1 MRAKLAVIL
10 STLALISF
18 AAVTADFTV
27 DVKIG
32 SADAGTS
39 LTFGK
44 GTEQTQPFPPISV
57 MFGVKDVFLAN
68 PANVGDTAGVTGD
81 LSRLAVD
88 VRSSATQWVIV
99 ANSDATLYFAKSS
112 GTPKLYYG
120 AKVDKDAETTEF
132 AGGELGDS
140 LSVTAGCTYTIST
153 ATVTEANVAVVA
165 DDPKN
170 ATVYAYDAAG
180 EGEFT
185 GDWSG
190 TSEATT
196 IYVTA
201 TDEGLYF
208 YDGSKYYA
216 PDGTSSATKPS
227 DASAIVTVD
236 GATITAVSN
245 YALSISG
252 TPSLNFEGS
261 STAKPFTTTV
271 ANGDDKLAA
280 ITWLIKTFGTLD
292 FDQNGVVDYNDAIF
306 FYNYVAGGGA
316 ASGMTADDLL
326 AFAIPTANLQAEA
339 QAACDYLTAKEAS
352 LVLDGTNYTDAF
364 DLYDSAIYF
373 YNYIAGGGA
382 AAGMTAED
390 ITAFTMNP
398 DDTDKAQVALDKIQS
413 LTNE

>member
-18 AAVTADFTV
+18 AAVTANFTV

-88 VRSSATQWVIV
+88 VRSGATQWVIV

-112 GTPKLYYG
+112 GTPKLY
-120 AKVDKDAETTEF
+120 AETTEF

-170 ATVYAYDAAG
+170 ATVYAYDAA
-180 EGEFT
+180 
-185 GDWSG
+185 
-190 TSEATT
+190 
-196 IYVTA
+196 
-201 TDEGLYF
+201 
-208 YDGSKYYA
+208 
-216 PDGTSSATKPS
+216 
-227 DASAIVTVD
+227 
-236 GATITAVSN
+236 
-245 YALSISG
+245 
-252 TPSLNFEGS
+252 
-261 STAKPFTTTV
+261 
-271 ANGDDKLAA
+271 
-280 ITWLIKTFGTLD
+280 
-292 FDQNGVVDYNDAIF
+292 
-306 FYNYVAGGGA
+306 
-316 ASGMTADDLL
+316 
-326 AFAIPTANLQAEA
+326 
-339 QAACDYLTAKEAS
+339 
-352 LVLDGTNYTDAF
+352 
-364 DLYDSAIYF
+364 
-373 YNYIAGGGA
+373 
-382 AAGMTAED
+382 
-390 ITAFTMNP
+390 
-398 DDTDKAQVALDKIQS
+398 
-413 LTNE
+413 

>member
-1 MRAKLAVIL
+1 M
-10 STLALISF
+10 
-18 AAVTADFTV
+18 
-27 DVKIG
+27 
-32 SADAGTS
+32 
-39 LTFGK
+39 
-44 GTEQTQPFPPISV
+44 
-57 MFGVKDVFLAN
+57 
-68 PANVGDTAGVTGD
+68 
-81 LSRLAVD
+81 
-88 VRSSATQWVIV
+88 
-99 ANSDATLYFAKSS
+99 
-112 GTPKLYYG
+112 
-120 AKVDKDAETTEF
+120 
-132 AGGELGDS
+132 
-140 LSVTAGCTYTIST
+140 
-153 ATVTEANVAVVA
+153 
-165 DDPKN
+165 
-170 ATVYAYDAAG
+170 
-180 EGEFT
+180 
-185 GDWSG
+185 
-190 TSEATT
+190 
-196 IYVTA
+196 
-201 TDEGLYF
+201 
-208 YDGSKYYA
+208 
-216 PDGTSSATKPS
+216 
-227 DASAIVTVD
+227 TVD